1 MRRIPWLVMAV
12 LTALLV
18 TSCGSGGSSSSDG
31 SSTTL
36 RVTRDGPIFPVFHPA
51 RATDNT
57 YPLLYLIYDNLV
69 HLDPDETTVT
79 PDLAESWEVS
89 PDAKTFTFKL
99 GTGIK
104 WQDGEPFTAE
114 DVAFTAWWA
123 ARYPD
128 AYQGLPAVWS
138 QVEGAEE
145 TASSGADLAGVKVIS
160 DTEISFT
167 LSEPNIYFLPSLAN
181 APNVIVPKHV
191 LEKETADTIE
201 KIDATT
207 RTPIGTGPFKL
218 TDYKADQYVEFKA
231 NPDYFRGA
239 PKLDTI
245 IWKILAGDQIATQ
258 VEAGQLDLALGLDQQ
273 YRDTLKSVSGIDL
286 VDATSVGMNGLF
298 VRTDNPALEDPRVRQ
313 ALYYGIDRQGIID
326 SVLNGIP
333 KLLWNPPGLNFD
345 SLNQYPHDPDKARQ
359 LLQQAGWDKSTKL
372 NLVYWKDAANAGK
385 VLPIVQQQLA
395 EIGVTVKLNPLE
407 IDDWDDMVTNPDR
420 RDQWDLDFEFGGTY
434 GLGPDQSS
442 RSYGSCKGPKVQSGF
457 QDCKLAD
464 LFTQARGTTDDAKR
478 EGMYQ
483 EIARIINENADV
495 IYLWQPV
502 LLNPM
507 STKLDNVEIY
517 PFDRHS
523 FMRANEWS
531 MG

>member
-1 MRRIPWLVMAV
+1 MRRFRWLVMGVLAALAV
-12 LTALLV
+12 TAC
-18 TSCGSGGSSSSDG
+18 SPGSAPAPEGGS
-31 SSTTL
+31 TL
-36 RVTRDGPIFPVFHPA
+36 RVTRDGPIFPVFHPV
-51 RATDNT
+51 RAADNT

-69 HLDPDETTVT
+69 QLEADETTVT
-79 PDLAESWEVS
+79 PDLAASWDVS

-104 WQDGEPFTAE
+104 WQDGEPFTAS

-123 ARYPD
+123 ARYPQ
-128 AYQGLPAVWS
+128 AYQGLPMVWS
-138 QVEGAEE
+138 QIQGAEE
-145 TASSGADLAGVKVIS
+145 TAASGADLAGVKVVS
-160 DTEISFT
+160 DNEITFT

-181 APNVIVPKHV
+181 ASNVIVPKHI
-191 LEKETADTIE
+191 LENETADTIE

-207 RTPIGTGPFKL
+207 RSPIGTGPFKL

-231 NPDYFRGA
+231 NSDYFKGE

-258 VEAGQLDLALGLDQQ
+258 VEAGQLDMALGLDQQ
-273 YRDTLKSVSGIDL
+273 YRDTLKAVSGINL
-286 VDATSVGMNGLF
+286 VDATSVGMNALF
-298 VRTDNPALEDPRVRQ
+298 VRTDNPDLADPRVRQ
-313 ALYYGIDRQGIID
+313 ALYYGIDRQGLID

-345 SLNQYPHDPDKARQ
+345 NLDQYPYDPEKARQ
-359 LLQQAGWDKSTKL
+359 LLRDAGWEESTTL

-385 VLPIVQQQLA
+385 ILPIVQQQLA
-395 EIGVTVKLNPLE
+395 EIGVKVQLNPLE
-407 IDDWDDMVTNPDR
+407 IDDWDDMVTNADR

-442 RSYGSCKGPKVQSGF
+442 RFYGNCEGPKVQSGF
-457 QDCKLAD
+457 QDCALAD
-464 LFTQARGTTDDAKR
+464 LFLQARGTTDDTKR
-478 EGMYQ
+478 EAIYQ
-483 EIARIINENADV
+483 EAARVINENADSV
-495 IYLWQPV
+495 FLWQPD
-502 LLNPM
+502 LLNPIPP
-507 STKLDNVEIY
+507 KLGDVEIY